1 MAYKVELIPEAGDDF
16 DNLDGA
22 VKKQIAK
29 KIDALVENPFL
40 GEPLGNK
47 FGINLTGF
55 YKLYAIKK
63 KYRIAYHLVGDRLEI
78 IEIIAIGKRDKEE
91 VYRLVAKRLK
101 KLVKKQG

>member
-16 DNLDGA
+16 NNLDGS

-29 KIDALVENPFL
+29 KIDSLSENPFL
-40 GEPLGNK
+40 GDPLGNK
-47 FGINLTGF
+47 FGNDLTGF

-63 KYRIAYHLVGDRLEI
+63 KYRIVYHLVGDRLEI
-78 IEIIAIGKRDKEE
+78 IEIVAIGKRDKEE

-101 KLVKKQG
+101 KLLSRKS